1 MPIFSYLATDKK
13 AQEVSGVVEAETLAI
28 AVNQIRK
35 MGYFPTKVHED
46 AGVLA
51 RRLKAGGKYLQGGS
65 WGRVKRKQ
73 IMLMTRQLATLIDSG
88 LPLLRSLYILHHQEK
103 PGRLKS
109 ILDQM
114 MEEIRGGSTFS
125 DALVKHPRVF
135 DKLYVNMI
143 RAGELGGML
152 EVVLNRLADF
162 SERRQMLAR
171 KTKEAMAYPVM
182 VMLVAAVIVTFM
194 LVYIVPVFHEIFAE
208 FDRPLPAPTLFLI
221 NVSDALRNSAL
232 KILAWSAGAILAFR
246 LLMRFRLARHVKDR
260 IALKVP
266 VAGQLITK
274 ISVARFARTLGTLIT
289 SGVPILQSLSIV
301 KETVGNRVV
310 ADAVGCVHDSIRE
323 GETIA
328 GPLEESGVFPFM
340 VVNMID
346 VGEETGHLDT
356 MLLKVGDIYDA
367 EVESAV
373 GAMLKMLEPA
383 MVVVLGGIVG
393 FIVIAMYLP
402 IIQMAAGI

>member
-1 MPIFSYLATDKK
+1 MPIFSYQATDKK
-13 AQEVSGVVEAETLAI
+13 AREVSGVVEAETLAI
-28 AVNQIRK
+28 AVNQVRK
-35 MGYFPTKVHED
+35 MGYFPTKVRED
-46 AGVLA
+46 AGVFA
-51 RRLKAGGKYLQGGS
+51 RRLKLGKTHLQGS
-65 WGRVKRKQ
+65 AWGRVKRKQ

-103 PGRLKS
+103 PGKLKS

-114 MEEIRGGSTFS
+114 MGEIRGGSTFS
-125 DALVKHPRVF
+125 DALARHPKVF

-162 SERRQMLAR
+162 AERSQMLAR
-171 KTKEAMAYPVM
+171 KTKEAMAYPAM
-182 VMLVAAVIVTFM
+182 VMMVAAVIVTFM

-221 NVSDALRNSAL
+221 NISDALRHSAW
-232 KILAWSAGAILAFR
+232 KIFVWSAGAILAFR
-246 LLMRFRLARHVKDR
+246 LLARFMLVRHIKDR
-260 IALKVP
+260 VALKVP
-266 VAGQLITK
+266 VVGQLITK

-301 KETVGNRVV
+301 KETIGNRVV

-323 GETIA
+323 GESIA
-328 GPLEESGVFPFM
+328 SPLEESGVFPFM

-346 VGEETGHLDT
+346 VGEETGHLDS
-356 MLLKVGDIYDA
+356 MLLKVADIYDA
-367 EVESAV
+367 EVESTI

-393 FIVIAMYLP
+393 FIVVAMYLP
-402 IIQMAAGI
+402 IIGILPGV

>member
-28 AVNQIRK
+28 AVNQVRR
-35 MGYFPTKVHED
+35 MGFFPTKVRED
-46 AGVLA
+46 AGASA
-51 RRLKAGGKYLQGGS
+51 RRIGLERGCFWGS
-65 WGRVKRKQ
+65 AWGRVKRKQ
-73 IMLMTRQLATLIDSG
+73 IMLLTRQLATLIDSG
-88 LPLLRSLYILHHQEK
+88 LPLLRSLHILHHQERSGK
-103 PGRLKS
+103 LKNVLGE
-109 ILDQM
+109 I
-114 MEEIRGGSTFS
+114 MEDVGGGSTFS
-125 DALVKHPRVF
+125 DALAKHPKIF

-162 SERRQMLAR
+162 TERSRMLVR
-171 KTKEAMAYPVM
+171 KTKEAMAYPIM
-182 VMLVAAVIVTFM
+182 VMMVAAVIVTFM
-194 LVYIVPVFHEIFAE
+194 LVYIVPVFNEIFIE
-208 FDRPLPAPTLFLI
+208 LDKPLPAPTLFLI
-221 NVSDALRNSAL
+221 GISDTLRHSSW
-232 KILAWSAGAILAFR
+232 KILLWVAGAIAIVR
-246 LLMRFRLARHVKDR
+246 VLMRFRMARYAKDR
-260 IALKVP
+260 VALKVP
-266 VAGQLITK
+266 IVGQLITK

-289 SGVPILQSLSIV
+289 SGVPILQSLGIV
-301 KETVGNRVV
+301 REIIGNRVI
-310 ADAVGCVHDSIRE
+310 ADAIGCVHDSIRE

-328 GPLEESGVFPFM
+328 APLEDSGVFPFM

-367 EVESAV
+367 EVESTI

-393 FIVIAMYLP
+393 FIVVAMYLP
-402 IIQMAAGI
+402 IVQILPGV